1 MTENVAIVVLIGAE
15 DDAFRSVVHQSQIF
29 EILQLFLGQNLL
41 ELSLRRQ
48 SILLQEE
55 TSDAKEEVELALSP
69 VDGLYIE
76 VELGLLLVAHQAP
89 SAHGNV

>member
-1 MTENVAIVVLIGAE
+1 MTQNVAIVVLIGAE

-29 EILQLFLGQNLL
+29 EILQLLLGQDLF

-55 TSDAKEEVELALSP
+55 TSDAKEEVELALGP
-69 VDGLYIE
+69 VDGLDIE
-76 VELGLLLVAHQAP
+76 VELSLLLVAHEAP
-89 SAHGNV
+89 RAHRDV